1 MRYKIEDFK
10 NIDFNEENEYEEEII
25 KICSN
30 FKNIK
35 QILKDLNIDKDIE
48 SFQLIL
54 DEMVNYDLLLLK
66 YPNDINHPNQKYK
79 YNKPSKDETKQTR
92 RVLELIN
99 KFNRGEKVSIEKLIE
114 DAQYANDNHGSE
126 VDLLW
131 FNPNGGHRK
140 NKEPGAISEK
150 TIRRDLDIIKHH
162 FPRAFELVRG
172 NKDED
177 SYYKPLTKKMF
188 DNFLN
193 PEALSL
199 MIQTFNIAQRSNMFD
214 SFDISEDDKK
224 ILNKKAQ
231 EKQKV
236 YEFKNRP
243 FENIEKDLN
252 YFHIIEKNVKDRK
265 SITFEY
271 EQNNGLIID
280 VLLNPYKILF
290 MNDNFYVAGAV
301 NNDFLFSYYR
311 ISKIKSEIKE
321 TGKRFIINPEIE
333 SFIKDIQ
340 TPFSRYSENY
350 RTKMIDI
357 ILEVDKAKAFYFNA
371 KNYLPS
377 QKIIEIKENGNIIV
391 KYKVT
396 QEIEME
402 ELIKRW
408 IPYIKVIEPLSLKE
422 KIENDLKQY
431 LKD

>member
-1 MRYKIEDFK
+1 MGYKIEDFK
-10 NIDFNEENEYEEEII
+10 NINFNEENEYEEEII
-25 KICSN
+25 KICSI

-99 KFNRGEKVSIEKLIE
+99 RFNKGEKICIEKLISN
-114 DAQYANDNHGSE
+114 AQYAYEHNGSE
-126 VDLLW
+126 SDLLW
-131 FNPNGGHRK
+131 FNANGGNRK
-140 NKEPGAISEK
+140 DEKPAPISEK

-162 FPRAFELVRG
+162 FPKAFELISG
-172 NKDED
+172 EKGC
-177 SYYKPLTKKMF
+177 YKALTKNIF
-188 DNFLN
+188 ENFLN

-199 MIQTFNIAQRSNMFD
+199 MIQTFNIAQRNNMFD
-214 SFDISEDDKK
+214 SFDISEEDKK

-231 EKQKV
+231 EKSKV

-243 FENIEKDLN
+243 FEHIEKDLN

-357 ILEVDKAKAFYFNA
+357 ILEVDKTKAFYFNA

-431 LKD
+431 LQD